1 MTSVVQG
8 RTVTLVARL
17 RAYPDGPL
25 VDVTGLTI
33 TITPLAGGAAVI
45 GPTAAG
51 ITHPGLGTYGY
62 PWATADA
69 LPKGDYLA
77 AWAGTYSG
85 DPILASEVVSVL
97 TKPVAGAYASV
108 DDLEDWLGYTPVNAA
123 LLLVRASRDVNRA
136 LLCAVYDVDDDG
148 LPTSEAHLE
157 ALRMATLEQVAGNL
171 GAGNTSGLGRTS
183 GGFTLGRLSVQRAV
197 AGSDVASPAKV
208 GALWEQ
214 AWDVLQQAGLTG
226 QGPQEPLGYR

>member
-8 RTVTLVARL
+8 RTVTLVARM

-33 TITPLAGGAAVI
+33 TITPIAGGAAVV
-45 GPTAAG
+45 GPTSVG
-51 ITHPGLGTYGY
+51 ITHPGTGTYGY
-62 PWATADA
+62 PWATADT

-77 AWAGTYSG
+77 AWAGTYLG
-85 DPILASEVVSVL
+85 DPVAADEVVTVL
-97 TKPVAGAYASV
+97 ARPAAGAYASV
-108 DDLEDWLGYTPVNAA
+108 DDLNDWLGSTPANAA

-136 LLCAVYDVDDDG
+136 LLCAVYEVDDDG
-148 LPTSEAHLE
+148 LPTSDAYLE

-183 GGFTLGRLSVQRAV
+183 GGFTLGRLSVQRATG
-197 AGSDVASPAKV
+197 GSDAASPVKI

-214 AWDVLQQAGLTG
+214 AWNVLQQAGLTG
-226 QGPQEPLGYR
+226 DGPSEPGYC